1 MARRTS
7 DAMSFPNTESDVSRD
22 AEVLFDGDWLD
33 ARLEDLEGL
42 FAPALHTFMFGM
54 LHCCPPCSSVVSNCF
69 ALSSSMQATDNLVQ
83 HPLLAAGNKDGLS
96 SAVTDSYI
104 VLEG

>member
-1 MARRTS
+1 
-7 DAMSFPNTESDVSRD
+7 MSFPNTESDASRD

-42 FAPALHTFMFGM
+42 FAPAPHTFMFGM
-54 LHCCPPCSSVVSNCF
+54 FGMLQYCPPCSSVVSNCF
-69 ALSSSMQATDNLVQ
+69 ALRSSMQATDNLVQ